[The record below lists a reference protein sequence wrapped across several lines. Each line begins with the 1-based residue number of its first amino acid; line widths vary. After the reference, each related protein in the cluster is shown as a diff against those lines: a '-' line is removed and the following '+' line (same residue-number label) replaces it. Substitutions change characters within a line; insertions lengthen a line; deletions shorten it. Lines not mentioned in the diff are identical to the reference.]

1 MKGSFFEVAGLDEQF
16 STVPS
21 VLAESYLTRSES
33 VKDIWLGEDRIMP
46 DRHDF
51 DDPLLA
57 KWFCL
62 DVPSIHLDLRV
73 L

>member
-1 MKGSFFEVAGLDEQF
+1 VKWSFFEVAGLDEQF
-16 STVPS
+16 SAVPS
-21 VLAESYLTRSES
+21 ILAESYLARSEP
-33 VKDIWLGEDRIMP
+33 VKDVWLCEDRFVP

-57 KWFCL
+57 KWLCL
-62 DVPSIHLDLRV
+62 DIPSIHLDLRV